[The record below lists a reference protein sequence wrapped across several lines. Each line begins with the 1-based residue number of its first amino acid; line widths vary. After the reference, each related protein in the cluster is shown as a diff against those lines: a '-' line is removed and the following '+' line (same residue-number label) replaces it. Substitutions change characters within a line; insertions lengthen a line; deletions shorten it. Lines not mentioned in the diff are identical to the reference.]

1 MSGPRA
7 LVSALGGAAC
17 ALALAAPA
25 RAEPDAP
32 KAERADASR
41 LAAQLTAGASLVGGN
56 ARQIAASASGK
67 IDWRSGDLALG
78 AQSIGNYGRGAAPG
92 EGTQEH
98 ARNVWTRARADRF
111 VGDRFAAFLLVQ
123 HRYDRFQGLDFRGNL
138 DPGVKYVVFEGE
150 ALSASVDAGYDL
162 QHDVRRFADT
172 VLYLDEERTTPR
184 LDPATGEVARVPRT
198 YTDHSS
204 RLAAGGRYALGPRLS
219 LSVGVEYLQSF
230 RASERYRINVDA
242 LAAASL
248 TGAFGLGVGFL
259 ARWDNAPLP
268 GKRELDAA
276 TTLSLVVALERRSRR
291 PPEPADCPPAR

>member
-1 MSGPRA
+1 MSARA
-7 LVSALGGAAC
+7 TAIAIAAAAC
-17 ALALAAPA
+17 ALSVAGAAG
-25 RAEPDAP
+25 AEPDAP
-32 KAERADASR
+32 KAERAEASR
-41 LAAQLTAGASLVGGN
+41 LAAQLTAGASLLGGN

-67 IDWRSGDLALG
+67 IDWRAGDLALG

-92 EGTQEH
+92 EGTQEI

-111 VGDRFAAFLLVQ
+111 VGDRFAPFLLAQ
-123 HRYDRFQGLDFRGNL
+123 HRYDRFQGLDLRGNL

-150 ALSASVDAGYDL
+150 ALSASVEAGYDL
-162 QHDVRRFADT
+162 QHDVRRYADT
-172 VLYLDEERTTPR
+172 VVYLDADRTTPR
-184 LDPATGEVARVPRT
+184 LDPATGEIVRLPRT

-230 RASERYRINVDA
+230 RESDRYRINVDA
-242 LAAASL
+242 LAAATL
-248 TGAFGLGVGFL
+248 TGALGLGVGFL

-276 TTLSLVVALERRSRR
+276 TTVSLVVALERPSRSA
-291 PPEPADCPPAR
+291 PAPADCPPAR